1 VISRLRLG
9 GINLLCIAY
18 LLRFSE
24 CAEGAFWCRFM
35 MVRGLMR
42 FSEWCKDEGNDEKLA
57 DRTVIDMIAE
67 IPLDYDC
74 IECRKQCKYAFNMT
88 WLLMICK

>member
-1 VISRLRLG
+1 
-9 GINLLCIAY
+9 
-18 LLRFSE
+18 
-24 CAEGAFWCRFM
+24 
-35 MVRGLMR
+35 MR

-74 IECRKQCKYAFNMT
+74 IECRKECKYAFNMT
-88 WLLMICK
+88 WLLMIRK